1 MVTEVWWG
9 NGETL
14 VKGNRHSV
22 IRLISSGNLMYSIVI
37 MYCFV
42 YLIFLRGHSIS
53 VLTTY
58 THTHTHIKVTSE
70 ITNEVI
76 NMLINFIVVIISLC
90 VCISTYHIV
99 HFKNIHFLKI
109 FNHASRNLG
118 EKSITEYQH

>member
-9 NGETL
+9 NGRTL

-22 IRLISSGNLMYSIVI
+22 IKLISSGNLMYGIVI
-37 MYCFV
+37 IYCFA
-42 YLIFLRGHSIS
+42 YLILLRGHSLS

-58 THTHTHIKVTSE
+58 THTHTHTKVTCE

-76 NMLINFIVVIISLC
+76 NMLINLIVVIISLC

-99 HFKNIHFLKI
+99 HFKNIQFFL
-109 FNHASRNLG
+109 F
-118 EKSITEYQH
+118 SIMPQEI